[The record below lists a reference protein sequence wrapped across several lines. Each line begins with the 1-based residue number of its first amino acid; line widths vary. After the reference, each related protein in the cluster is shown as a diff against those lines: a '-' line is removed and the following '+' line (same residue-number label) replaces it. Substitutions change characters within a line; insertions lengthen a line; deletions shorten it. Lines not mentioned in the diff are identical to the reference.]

1 MTHLGNQKKMW
12 ILSSLSHETFE
23 SLANALEK
31 YSTIGWKK
39 LMTEGFNHIYSQND
53 VEQIEQK
60 RSPAT
65 ALLTDLDGRGES
77 LENLIGAL
85 KKIGNKRAISIIKN
99 GRSPTS
105 NTDQMSDGRIY
116 QDFDGCL
123 PHTYIRQPV
132 EHAMNDDGEQAGTL
146 IQESRGNGRHHDEL
160 GSSELLINFFLW
172 CFCQ

>member
-1 MTHLGNQKKMW
+1 MAHLANQKKMW

-53 VEQIEQK
+53 VEEIEQK

-65 ALLTDLDGRGES
+65 ALLIDLDGRGES

-85 KKIGNKRAISIIKN
+85 EKIGNKRAIAIIKK

-105 NTDQMSDGRIY
+105 NTDQMRDGRIY
-116 QDFDGCL
+116 QDFDGC
-123 PHTYIRQPV
+123 PSHRSIREAV

-146 IQESRGNGRHHDEL
+146 IQESRGNGRHPDEL